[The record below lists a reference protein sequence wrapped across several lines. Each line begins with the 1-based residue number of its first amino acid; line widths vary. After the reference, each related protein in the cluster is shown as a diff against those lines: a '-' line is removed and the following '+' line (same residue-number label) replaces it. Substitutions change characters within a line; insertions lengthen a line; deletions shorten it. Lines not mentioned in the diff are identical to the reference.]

1 MGYQACGLKGSV
13 YIDAVSGNGG
23 EAREALVNIKP
34 GDEVVFRYVKDARK
48 FESLTV
54 KAEGSGCMEVWMDEE
69 KAGEIVVENGRQLN
83 ENIAAKAGEYELKLR
98 FVEADGMRLD
108 WIVLGNGR

>member
-1 MGYQACGLKGSV
+1 
-13 YIDAVSGNGG
+13 
-23 EAREALVNIKP
+23 
-34 GDEVVFRYVKDARK
+34 
-48 FESLTV
+48 
-54 KAEGSGCMEVWMDEE
+54 MEVWMDEE